1 MAKQLNFGNET
12 KQYKTLRE
20 RIIDFNE
27 VMTLTN
33 STLELPRYSD
43 GSQWL
48 IFGLII

>member
-1 MAKQLNFGNET
+1 MGVNEVKRGNERDKKNKNT
-12 KQYKTLRE
+12 E

-43 GSQWL
+43 GSQ
-48 IFGLII
+48 